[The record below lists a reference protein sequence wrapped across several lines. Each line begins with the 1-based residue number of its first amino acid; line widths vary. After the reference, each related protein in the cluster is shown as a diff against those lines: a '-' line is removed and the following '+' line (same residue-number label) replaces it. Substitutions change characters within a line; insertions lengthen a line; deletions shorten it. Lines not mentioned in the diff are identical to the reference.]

1 MNIKSLKDIRQK
13 NLGKIVT
20 GRMNINSIREKFDS
34 LIEITTGNMDIIM
47 ISEKNQMRVFQKINF

>member
-13 NLGKIVT
+13 NLGKIVI
-20 GRMNINSIREKFDS
+20 GRLNINSIREKFDS

-47 ISEKNQMRVFQKINF
+47 ISEKNQMTVFQKIDF